1 MGLSNQLLNLA
12 APFLTATLMIV
23 AVQPQDVSAQV
34 GNSSSFR
41 APRGEFP
48 KTDFD
53 NVSVDFSEILSG
65 GPPRDGIPAIDNPM
79 FISNTEAAEWLALN
93 EPVVSLRVG
102 NTAKA
107 YPLQILIY
115 HEIVNDK
122 IDGRP
127 VAVTFCPLCN
137 ASLVF
142 DATVDDEVL
151 DFGTTGRL
159 RKSDLVMYDRQ
170 TESWWQQFT
179 GTGIVGDY
187 NGTQLEIIPSQ
198 IVSFDVFQTEFPDG
212 KVLSKNTGISRPYGN
227 NPYRGYD
234 NIDST
239 PFLFSDP
246 LDPRLPPMER
256 VLAVASDDNKTMWQL
271 VPLSVLNS
279 NPVIQLDD
287 VVVIATSK
295 ATSALD
301 ETDIKSS
308 RLVPAAAA
316 FTSSVDGE
324 PVSLSLNDEGVLID
338 KESGSQWS
346 PLGAALD
353 GPRKGQRLVQVD
365 HGVHFAFAW
374 LAFDPEARI
383 VKEP

>member
-1 MGLSNQLLNLA
+1 MRRLTWLIYLVIPMVMGALIFAS
-12 APFLTATLMIV
+12 
-23 AVQPQDVSAQV
+23 VQPRGVSAQ
-34 GNSSSFR
+34 GLNSFSID
-41 APRGEFP
+41 APRREFP
-48 KTDFD
+48 KTDF
-53 NVSVDFSEILSG
+53 NKASVEFSEILSG
-65 GPPRDGIPAIDNPM
+65 GPPRDGIPAIDNPL
-79 FISNTEAAEWLALN
+79 FVTITDAAEWLGLN

-102 NTAKA
+102 DTAKA

-115 HEIVNDK
+115 HEIVNDV
-122 IDGRP
+122 IDKQP

-137 ASLVF
+137 ASIVF
-142 DATVDDEVL
+142 DAKVDGRTL

-187 NGTQLEIIPSQ
+187 NGTQLKQLPSQ
-198 IVSFDVFQTEFPDG
+198 IISFDVFQTEFPNG
-212 KVLSKNTGISRPYGN
+212 KVLSKQTGVTRPYGN

-234 NIDST
+234 NINST
-239 PFLFSDP
+239 PFLFQDP

-256 VLAVASDDNKTMWQL
+256 VLAVASNDTKDDWQL
-271 VPLSVLNS
+271 VPLSVLES
-279 NPVIQLDD
+279 NPVIQLND
-287 VVVIATSK
+287 VVVVATSK

-301 ETDIKSS
+301 EGEIAES

-316 FTSSVDGE
+316 FASNVDGE
-324 PVSLSLNDEGVLID
+324 PVTLSLNDTGVLTD
-338 KESGSQWS
+338 EETGSEWS
-346 PLGAALD
+346 PLGKALE
-353 GPRKGQRLVQVD
+353 GPRKGQRLTQVD

-374 LAFDPEARI
+374 LAFDPAATI